1 MATSNPRQQL
11 QPTAS
16 PSASLAAFPTTRQT
30 RHLPLSLPNQNHI
43 HSPSFAFQQPS
54 PSFFFRHQHQ
64 HPNNV
69 PGNNVQQPQSIE
81 HILTDVFAELESS
94 SSSSSAHSDKTLVNI
109 IPNTPPKSLWFSPK
123 SRKQRIVH
131 FSPTVQYLDESMPH
145 IDAKKKNAEDE
156 DEDRAP
162 LFWKLPF
169 RIRAATIS
177 RYCSPQQLQNP
188 ATPPQTPP
196 RKGIIKARKSGG
208 KEYVPVDRL
217 VVTARVWLVQRNL
230 VTTSQITAAVI
241 PNQEMAMGRWGS
253 DSTLVPPRKLG
264 NVDNEEL
271 LPSSCMSPS
280 FPQQLISEHAL
291 ECSCLSDYVPD
302 RELDVAPTPE
312 STRTF
317 PTPSH
322 LIITSALREILLS
335 SSDTTTSMEN
345 VQSATKVQSTT
356 TCSNQNNEDDDED
369 EEIQPQLL
377 SLRISRS
384 LTPFDT
390 VTRLLE
396 AKACAQLGIPCR
408 ITRIRI
414 LGPMPQRGKR
424 DKKKKTDLKR
434 EWIDLEVG
442 DEVEWRV
449 RVGQV
454 GMGSEM
460 SMFLDV
466 VEV

>member
-1 MATSNPRQQL
+1 
-11 QPTAS
+11 
-16 PSASLAAFPTTRQT
+16 
-30 RHLPLSLPNQNHI
+30 
-43 HSPSFAFQQPS
+43 
-54 PSFFFRHQHQ
+54 
-64 HPNNV
+64 
-69 PGNNVQQPQSIE
+69 
-81 HILTDVFAELESS
+81 
-94 SSSSSAHSDKTLVNI
+94 
-109 IPNTPPKSLWFSPK
+109 
-123 SRKQRIVH
+123 
-131 FSPTVQYLDESMPH
+131 MPH

-177 RYCSPQQLQNP
+177 RYYSPQQLQNP

-217 VVTARVWLVQRNL
+217 VVTARVWLVQRNP
-230 VTTSQITAAVI
+230 VTTSQILSAVI

-253 DSTLVPPRKLG
+253 DSTLVPPRKPG
-264 NVDNEEL
+264 NVDDEEL
-271 LPSSCMSPS
+271 LPSSCMSPR
-280 FPQQLISEHAL
+280 FPQQLISEQAL
-291 ECSCLSDYVPD
+291 ECSCLSDYVPY

-312 STRTF
+312 SSPVPSESLALVPL
-317 PTPSH
+317 PTLSH
-322 LIITSALREILLS
+322 LFITSVVREPLLS
-335 SSDTTTSMEN
+335 SSDRTTSMEN

-356 TCSNQNNEDDDED
+356 ICNNQNNEDDDED

-396 AKACAQLGIPCR
+396 AKACAQLGIPCQ

-414 LGPMPQRGKR
+414 LGPIPQRGKR